1 MEAIPPTGIAPGRSR
16 LEPRS
21 VWPLFIPGLPPLA
34 ESDSRSWMQPAL
46 YVHVPF
52 CLRRC
57 SYCDFYL
64 VPMGAGPI
72 SARQAGNEA
81 PAQTRFLDALSAE
94 FQQLPAEFLPEV
106 VYFGGGTP
114 TELSLSDLERLLAL
128 IRERLRGHP
137 PIEWTVEANPG
148 TLTRE
153 KAGALVAAGVT
164 RVSLGVQSFQPR
176 VLEFLG
182 RFHRAPEISSAVEML
197 RGAGIHNLS
206 LDLIFAVPGTT
217 LDDTRA
223 DLDALLALAP
233 PHVSCYCLEYEA
245 GSDLTLL
252 LKKGFLRELPD
263 DLVAAQYECIR
274 DTLAGAGI
282 DQYEISNFARP
293 GSECRY
299 NQACWAGGEYLGCGP
314 AAFSHA
320 GGERFENVPSL
331 HAYCARLAA
340 GRSPVHYRERLAPEA
355 RARELLV
362 TGLRRTEG
370 WDLMRFRTL
379 TGCDALSLGGEA
391 MARLLADG
399 LLEKV
404 DGRLRLTRRAM
415 LISDGVFADLI

>member
-1 MEAIPPTGIAPGRSR
+1 MVIPSLSACTESAGAPGMS
-16 LEPRS
+16 S
-21 VWPLFIPGLPPLA
+21 
-34 ESDSRSWMQPAL
+34 AL

-64 VPMGAGPI
+64 VPMGTGPI
-72 SARQAGNEA
+72 PERQSGNEA
-81 PAQTRFLDALSAE
+81 PAQTRFLDALTVE
-94 FQQLPAEFLPEV
+94 FGLLPRDFRPEV

-114 TELSLSDLERLLAL
+114 TELSLSDFERMLAL
-128 IRERLRGHP
+128 ARGRLDDQTAL
-137 PIEWTVEANPG
+137 EWTVEANPG

-153 KAGALVAAGVT
+153 KAGAMAAAGVT

-182 RFHRAPEISSAVEML
+182 RFHRAPDVAASVRML
-197 RGAGIHNLS
+197 QDAGIRDLS
-206 LDLIFAVPGTT
+206 LDLIFGVPDTS
-217 LDDTRA
+217 LEDTRA

-233 PHVSCYCLEYEA
+233 AHVSCYCLEYEP

-274 DTLAGAGI
+274 DTLAGAGLV
-282 DQYEISNFARP
+282 QYEISNFARP

-299 NQACWAGGEYLGCGP
+299 NQGCWSGGEYLGCGP
-314 AAFSHA
+314 GAFSHA
-320 GGERFENVPSL
+320 GGERFENLPSL

-340 GRSPVHYRERLAPEA
+340 GRSPVHYRDRLAPEA

-370 WDLMRFRTL
+370 WDLGRFRTM
-379 TGCDALSLGGEA
+379 TGCDAISLGGEA

-399 LLEKV
+399 LLELAG
-404 DGRLRLTRRAM
+404 GRLRLARHAM
-415 LISDGVFADLI
+415 LISDGVFSDLI

>member
-1 MEAIPPTGIAPGRSR
+1 MP
-16 LEPRS
+16 
-21 VWPLFIPGLPPLA
+21 
-34 ESDSRSWMQPAL
+34 PAL
-46 YVHVPF
+46 YVHIPF

-64 VPMGAGPI
+64 VPMGSGPI
-72 SARQAGNEA
+72 SGRQAGNDA
-81 PAQTRFLDALSAE
+81 PSQARFLDSLEAEIAL
-94 FQQLPAEFLPEV
+94 LPSDFSPEV

-114 TELSLSDLERLLAL
+114 TELSLVDLQRLLA
-128 IRERLRGHP
+128 RVRARLAGRRP
-137 PIEWTVEANPG
+137 LEWTVEANPG

-153 KAGALVAAGVT
+153 KAAALAAAGVT

-182 RFHRAPEISSAVEML
+182 RFHRAPEIADAVNML
-197 RGAGIHNLS
+197 RGVGIQNLS

-217 LDDTRA
+217 MDDTRA
-223 DLDALLALAP
+223 DLDALLALEP
-233 PHVSCYCLEYEA
+233 GHVSCYCLEYEA

-252 LKKGFLRELPD
+252 LKKNFIRELPE

-274 DTLAGAGI
+274 DTLAGAGVL
-282 DQYEISNFARP
+282 QYEISNFARP

-299 NQACWAGGEYLGCGP
+299 NAACWAGGEYLGCGP
-314 AAFSHA
+314 AAFSHV

-370 WDLMRFRTL
+370 WDLARFRVD
-379 TGCDALSLGGEA
+379 TGFDAITLGGA
-391 MARLLADG
+391 SLARLRADG
-399 LLEKV
+399 LLEIIG
-404 DGRLRLTRRAM
+404 GRLRLTRRAM
-415 LISDGVFADLI
+415 LISDAVFTDLV